1 MIKENDLL
9 TINYTNDDT
18 SRPKGMMTTQRNAY
32 MNSVG
37 TLVHEHLS
45 CVDRYLRTLP
55 MFSSRATDPR
65 RLPGLPDFMQ
75 VAGRLLDGS
84 AVTSSPQSL
93 SWSYTLSR
101 SFVLFRFSEFPV
113 KR

>member
-9 TINYTNDDT
+9 TINYTNGDT

-55 MFSSRATDPR
+55 MFHA
-65 RLPGLPDFMQ
+65 
-75 VAGRLLDGS
+75 VAGRLFGRLGGNIFS
-84 AVTSSPQSL
+84 AEPFMELHLISIV
-93 SWSYTLSR
+93 R
-101 SFVLFRFSEFPV
+101 SF
-113 KR
+113 